1 MSYKWRRLE
10 GYLKQNSQTLPYTM
24 KLTRDLAGVARALS
38 SLDEND
44 KNYANGDKDDGGDA
58 ATADNNS

>member
-1 MSYKWRRLE
+1 
-10 GYLKQNSQTLPYTM
+10 M
-24 KLTRDLAGVARALS
+24 KLTRDLAGIARALS

-44 KNYANGDKDDGGDA
+44 KNYANGDKDDGSDA